1 MAISKETKE
10 FIENLIQYY
19 TNEISSYKQIAE
31 NFIPEIESISD
42 TTFGIIVGNVYS
54 EFMKTYQNQKKTPD
68 LEDIQEFNE
77 IMKDSASLIKK
88 AILEKPEVKGK
99 EKSENKTPE
108 YEFDVEN

>member
-19 TNEISSYKQIAE
+19 TDEISSYKQIAE
-31 NFIPEIESISD
+31 DFVPEIESVSD

-68 LEDIQEFNE
+68 LEDIQEFNK
-77 IMKDSASLIKK
+77 IMKHSASLIKK
-88 AILEKPEVKGK
+88 AILEETQGK
-99 EKSENKTPE
+99 KSSTPE
-108 YEFDVEN
+108 NDQDQSDF

>member
-19 TNEISSYKQIAE
+19 TDEISSYKQIAE
-31 NFIPEIESISD
+31 DFVPEIKSVSD

-68 LEDIQEFNE
+68 LEDIQEFNK
-77 IMKDSASLIKK
+77 IIKDNASLIKK
-88 AILEKPEVKGK
+88 SILEEGK
-99 EKSENKTPE
+99 SITRK
-108 YEFDVEN
+108 

>member
-19 TNEISSYKQIAE
+19 TDEISSYKQIAE
-31 NFIPEIESISD
+31 DFVPEIESVSD

-68 LEDIQEFNE
+68 LEDIQEFNK
-77 IMKDSASLIKK
+77 IMKDNASLIRK
-88 AILEKPEVKGK
+88 AILEETQK
-99 EKSENKTPE
+99 EKLSVSENDQVLE
-108 YEFDVEN
+108 DQSDSS

>member
-19 TNEISSYKQIAE
+19 TDEISSYKQIAE

-68 LEDIQEFNE
+68 LEDIQEFNK
-77 IMKDSASLIKK
+77 IIKDNASLIKE
-88 AILEKPEVKGK
+88 AISKKTQEK
-99 EKSENKTPE
+99 KSSTPE
-108 YEFDVEN
+108 NDQGQSDL